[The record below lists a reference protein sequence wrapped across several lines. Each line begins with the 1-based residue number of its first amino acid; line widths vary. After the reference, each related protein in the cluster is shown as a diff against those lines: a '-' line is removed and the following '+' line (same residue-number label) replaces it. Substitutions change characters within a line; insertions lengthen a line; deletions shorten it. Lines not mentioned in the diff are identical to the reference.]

1 VNYHRLPRFSAFT
14 KLPAAFEVTS
24 LGRFRHPSHWRL
36 TRCGWVCVS
45 LVLLSLGSM
54 AGCNVFGKKDNA
66 DLSGAVSLR
75 GSDSADVFQR
85 VREAKAQNS
94 IVLQVTGDSSP
105 VRILPLPPDDRS
117 VFVSDL
123 LKQTEIQDKVGP
135 MRVTLYRASD
145 AAPMGIPMEVKFTTR
160 GGSVRPDSDYAL
172 KAGDRLRILKDER
185 SAMSGMLNQFFPTKG
200 S

>member
-1 VNYHRLPRFSAFT
+1 VNYHRLPRFSGFT
-14 KLPAAFEVTS
+14 KLPIERDVAFSCRSRYPRRWQMPVRGAAV
-24 LGRFRHPSHWRL
+24 LALIW
-36 TRCGWVCVS
+36 
-45 LVLLSLGSM
+45 VLLG
-54 AGCNVFGKKDNA
+54 ATTGCNVFRNKDNA
-66 DLSGAVSLR
+66 TVTGAVSLQ
-75 GSDSADVFQR
+75 GSESADVYQR

-94 IVLQVTGDSSP
+94 IVLQVAGDSAP
-105 VRILPLPPDDRS
+105 VRVLPLPPDDRA

-145 AAPMGIPMEVKFTTR
+145 GSPMGVPMEVKFTAR

-185 SAMSGMLNQFFPTKG
+185 SVLAGMLNQFFPTAG